1 MPHAAHRGLADL
13 ALTRYDFTPT
23 HLDDGEQLGC
33 TPGPTLHEAGNRL
46 FLQSGFGDGCG
57 LQILAV
63 FPSFVLQQIRN
74 SLAVRRMPKGL
85 ETTELIWTAFGFE
98 DDSPK
103 LTEMRLRQAKLVGPA
118 GYVSIRAAFAC
129 RTDSAEPVTGNSV
142 LVPVLRGLLP
152 FCVAS

>member
-1 MPHAAHRGLADL
+1 MICL
-13 ALTRYDFTPT
+13 
-23 HLDDGEQLGC
+23 
-33 TPGPTLHEAGNRL
+33 
-46 FLQSGFGDGCG
+46 GDGCG

-118 GYVSIRAAFAC
+118 GYVSIRCFRLSDRQR
-129 RTDSAEPVTGNSV
+129 RTCYGQQRVGSGFEGASA
-142 LVPVLRGLLP
+142 VLRRKL
-152 FCVAS
+152 VW